1 MVCVSETNGL
11 KRKNNDEK
19 LDFKELEEVIGIV
32 QERRKSLYSWFT
44 KKLSLFHNWL
54 KLSVAN
60 LFFDSTS
67 MCFKFN
73 YEFWIIN

>member
-32 QERRKSLYSWFT
+32 QERRKSLYS
-44 KKLSLFHNWL
+44 
-54 KLSVAN
+54 
-60 LFFDSTS
+60 
-67 MCFKFN
+67 
-73 YEFWIIN
+73 